1 MSLALR
7 KVGDWPPSTL
17 REKELSQEP
26 QGKSL
31 CPQEKMDQ
39 QEDSFPREES
49 PTQSPKEEVRE
60 GQKKLNWNQ
69 WQGCQRSLGSPT
81 V

>member
-31 CPQEKMDQ
+31 GPQEKMDQ
-39 QEDSFPREES
+39 QEDSSPREES
-49 PTQSPKEEVRE
+49 PTQSPKAEVRE
-60 GQKKLNWNQ
+60 GQKKLSWNQ
-69 WQGCQRSLGSPT
+69 WQGWQRSLGSPT